1 MDFVGRS
8 TDTQRVTVP
17 MAYVL
22 NGQEMGPGPDDA
34 ADAPPKTPLLIQKEG
49 PGRLYYRVSLDVA
62 PNDLTFEPVA
72 NGFVIE
78 RTFAAAVAEEYV
90 GFVCFCLTSFD
101 SIAVNLCLL
110 LWRVCK
116 PTTNLFF
123 ALPITFP
130 PPPPFSLNLPRFV
143 QPVWATWRRLATTLT
158 G

>member
-1 MDFVGRS
+1 MEFVGRS

-22 NGQEMGPGPDDA
+22 NGQEMGPGPDDD

-90 GFVCFCLTSFD
+90 GVFFFLFVC
-101 SIAVNLCLL
+101 
-110 LWRVCK
+110 
-116 PTTNLFF
+116 LFF
-123 ALPITFP
+123 
-130 PPPPFSLNLPRFV
+130 V
-143 QPVWATWRRLATTLT
+143 
-158 G
+158 